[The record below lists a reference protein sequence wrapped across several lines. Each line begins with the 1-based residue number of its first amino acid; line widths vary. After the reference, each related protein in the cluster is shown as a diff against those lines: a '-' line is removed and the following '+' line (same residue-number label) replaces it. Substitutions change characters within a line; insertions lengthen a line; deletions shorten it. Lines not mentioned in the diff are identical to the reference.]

1 MTDLDVIAQA
11 FKTVHESVMKLSQDG
26 LENDRALLKLCETLA
41 QSLNDT
47 TNKLV
52 ELEVRNQVLE
62 NQVVN
67 LDNAVTSLNNKI
79 EMLHELY
86 HTHFNDDVTRH

>member
-11 FKTVHESVMKLSQDG
+11 FKTVHESVMKLSNDG

-41 QSLNDT
+41 QSLSDT

-62 NQVVN
+62 NMLVQ
-67 LDNAVTSLNNKI
+67 LNNKV